1 MPIIPPRL
9 DDRSFPDLVEELL
22 SRIPGHTP
30 EWTHARVGD
39 PGRTLLELFAWLA
52 DSILYRANLIPER
65 QRLAFLRLLGA
76 SLRPA
81 EAASGV
87 VSVHFDTEVLQ
98 PSVSLRAFASL
109 RKPVPFET
117 LDELTVVHLTAE
129 AYRKRPLTETERQQH
144 ASMLPRLA
152 QVYGLDP
159 KAQHGFYATTPVFP
173 LGAADPRG
181 LDLVTET
188 VDGSLWLALLAPKA
202 EHVAALREDLT
213 KGNGQGPRVLSV
225 GVSPVMEVPAL
236 SELLG
241 ARGRLP
247 HVWEVTGTPAAD
259 GLPVYHRITVVAD
272 STQELSR
279 RGVVRLLLPSDL
291 GAPVNDVRTDS
302 RAGLGDRPPRLDDP
316 RVAARLVT
324 WLRLRPSGKPE
335 RFALGW
341 VDINAVEVDQRETT
355 GGRLIGQ
362 SDGSAEQEFRLPSG
376 SVERATF
383 QLFIE
388 EPGAGYREWRLI
400 EDLALARRDEPVY
413 ALDSEAGAA
422 RCGDG
427 VRGRVPPAG
436 AQVLVARMRSGGGAA
451 GNLPPGSLKD
461 ISAFRVDGSPAPGL
475 RVQQP
480 EPTLGGRDAETLA
493 EAERRIPALLRHVDR
508 AVTEEDYRRLAASTP
523 GVQLGRVEV
532 LPRFEPR
539 RRRDGVPGVV
549 SVMVLPT
556 ATRLEPPYPRADRPL
571 LEAVHAY
578 LDARRPLTTELY
590 VIGCEYVPLGL
601 GVGITVREGF
611 GRETVVQAVRQAVRR
626 FIFPLPAGGPTGE
639 GWPLGRDVQDRELY
653 VAVAQVPGVAS
664 IAGVSL
670 FAWGTVTRVLRD
682 PRRAGATADVARFTV
697 EPPAPS
703 ARQAEGPVNP
713 SWLQLKGSTAT
724 TPVELSIADWQLPE
738 LLKVAVNADGEVPTM
753 LHGIGDEGSV
763 GVDSSQAG
771 VAVPMVPEVC

>member
-1 MPIIPPRL
+1 MPIVPPRL

-39 PGRTLLELFAWLA
+39 PGRTMLELFAWLA

-81 EAASGV
+81 EAATGV
-87 VSVHFDTEVLQ
+87 VRVYFDTEELQ
-98 PSVSLRAFASL
+98 PSVSLRPFATL
-109 RKPVPFET
+109 RQPVPFET
-117 LDELTVVHLTAE
+117 RDELTVVHLSAE

-159 KAQHGFYATTPVFP
+159 KASHGFYATTPVFP

-188 VDGSLWLALLAPKA
+188 VDGCLWLALLAPKA

-213 KGNGQGPRVLSV
+213 KGNGQGPRLLSV
-225 GVSPVMEVPAL
+225 GVSPVTEVPAL

-241 ARGRLP
+241 TRGRLP
-247 HVWEVTGTPAAD
+247 HTWEVTGTPTAD
-259 GLPVYHRITVVAD
+259 RAPVYHRLTVMAD

-291 GAPVNDVRTDS
+291 GVPVNDVRQDT

-316 RVAARLVT
+316 RVASRLVT

-335 RFALGW
+335 RFAVGW
-341 VDINAVEVDQRETT
+341 VDINAVEVDQREST

-362 SDGSAEQEFRLPSG
+362 GDGNAEQELRLPSG
-376 SVERATF
+376 SVERASF
-383 QLFIE
+383 QLYVE
-388 EPGAGYREWRLI
+388 EPGVGYREWRLI

-413 ALDSEAGAA
+413 VLDTEAGTV
-422 RCGDG
+422 RFGDG
-427 VRGRVPPAG
+427 VRGRVPLAG
-436 AQVLVARMRSGGGAA
+436 AQVLVARMRSGGGVA

-461 ISAFRVDGSPAPGL
+461 LSAYRVDGSPAPGVK
-475 RVQQP
+475 VQQP

-556 ATRLEPPYPRADRPL
+556 ATRLEAPYPRADRPL

-590 VIGCEYVPLGL
+590 VMGCEYVPLGL

-626 FIFPLPAGGPTGE
+626 FLFPLPAGGPTGA

-682 PRRAGATADVARFTV
+682 SRRAGATQDVARFTV

-703 ARQAEGPVNP
+703 LLQAVGAVNP
-713 SWLQLKGSTAT
+713 SWLHLKGGTAT

-753 LHGIGDEGSV
+753 LHGLGDEGS

-771 VAVPMVPEVC
+771 VAVPVVPEVC